1 MGEPDRRRQR
11 AGRARAGRQWARPWL
26 APLGFGL
33 AVVVLIAVARATGA
47 FDAPAPAGA
56 TAGTTTAVTDPR
68 IALIAGKT
76 APDFSLPDVNGTTF
90 RLADA
95 QKSSNVLLFFQEGLG
110 CPPCFQQMRDLRLEE
125 ARLRELNVKFVSIAA
140 NPLDQLKEAARQ
152 ENVLGMPLLSDATL
166 SVSRQ
171 YGTVFVSMHP
181 EQTPGHAFVLLDQN
195 GKVLWRQDAVEMY
208 VPVPQLLD
216 NVAKALGK

>member
-1 MGEPDRRRQR
+1 MGQPDRQRR
-11 AGRARAGRQWARPWL
+11 RARRARPWL
-26 APLGFGL
+26 APLVLGV
-33 AVVVLIAVARATGA
+33 AVVALIGVARATGA
-47 FDAPAPAGA
+47 FDTPQPAGNTAGTTA
-56 TAGTTTAVTDPR
+56 TAGTDPR
-68 IALIAGKT
+68 IVLVVGKT

-110 CPPCFQQMRDLRLEE
+110 CPPCFQEMRDIRREE
-125 ARLRELNVKFVSIAA
+125 ARLGELNVKLVSIAP
-140 NPLDQLKEAARQ
+140 NPLGQLKEGARQ
-152 ENVLGMPLLSDATL
+152 ENVLGMPLLSDETL

-181 EQTPGHAFVLLDQN
+181 EQTPGHAFVLLDQS

-216 NVAKALGK
+216 DVAKALGK